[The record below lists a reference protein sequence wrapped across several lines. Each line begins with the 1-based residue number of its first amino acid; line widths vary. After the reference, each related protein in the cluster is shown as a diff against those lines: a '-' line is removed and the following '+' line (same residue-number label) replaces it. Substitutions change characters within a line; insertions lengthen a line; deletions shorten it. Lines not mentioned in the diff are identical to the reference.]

1 MASKQQLKPGSIEAK
16 HVELMAGYRAA
27 LRESEDLN
35 AFNRELVQH
44 VVAVSSARAALQLY
58 SHVEYIA
65 LAKTTDAYAKKVA
78 EGDLVAGGL
87 GHGSSWLGRAL
98 QASLGGHTLL
108 AAISLPA
115 AAIALWVLDLGRFVS
130 TATAVGLI
138 YLTLQ
143 SGLLGNMAKA
153 AQPAKRVLAEKL
165 DAAERGLFSLT
176 GAPPQRIFINLVGP
190 LLVLPVLVLLGL
202 LVVRAVAAFSE
213 M

>member
-1 MASKQQLKPGSIEAK
+1 MGSKQQLKPSSIEAK

-27 LRESEDLN
+27 LRESEKLK

-44 VVAVSSARAALQLY
+44 VVAVSSARAAVQLDT
-58 SHVEYIA
+58 HVKYGE
-65 LAKTTDAYAKKVA
+65 LAKETEAYAQKVA
-78 EGDLVAGGL
+78 RGDLVAGGL

-98 QASLGGHTLL
+98 QASLGGHLL

-130 TATAVGLI
+130 TATAVGYI
-138 YLTLQ
+138 GIVLQ
-143 SGLLGNMAKA
+143 SGLLGNMAMV

-165 DAAERGLFSLT
+165 DTPERAFFSLT
-176 GAPPQRIFINLVGP
+176 GAPPQRVFINIVGP
-190 LLVLPVLVLLGL
+190 LLVLPVLALLGL

>member
-1 MASKQQLKPGSIEAK
+1 MGSKQQLKPSSIEAK

-44 VVAVSSARAALQLY
+44 VVAVSSGRAALQLY
-58 SHVEYIA
+58 THVEDVA
-65 LAKTTDAYAKKVA
+65 LAKTTEAYAQKVA

-87 GHGSSWLGRAL
+87 RHGSSWLGRTL

-108 AAISLPA
+108 AVIGLPA
-115 AAIALWVLDLGRFVS
+115 AAIALWVLNLGRFVS
-130 TATAVGLI
+130 TATAIGLI
-138 YLTLQ
+138 YLTL
-143 SGLLGNMAKA
+143 GLLGNMAKA

-165 DAAERGLFSLT
+165 DPAEREFFLLT
-176 GAPPQRIFINLVGP
+176 GAPPQRVFINLVGP
-190 LLVLPVLVLLGL
+190 LLVLPVLALLGL

>member
-1 MASKQQLKPGSIEAK
+1 MGSKQQLKPSSIEVK

-44 VVAVSSARAALQLY
+44 VVAVSSGRAALQLY
-58 SHVEYIA
+58 THVEDVA
-65 LAKTTDAYAKKVA
+65 LAETTEAYAQKVA

-87 GHGSSWLGRAL
+87 RHGSSWLGRTL
-98 QASLGGHTLL
+98 QASLGGSLL
-108 AAISLPA
+108 AVIGLPA
-115 AAIALWVLDLGRFVS
+115 AAIALWVLNLGRFVS
-130 TATAVGLI
+130 TATAFGLI
-138 YLTLQ
+138 YLTL
-143 SGLLGNMAKA
+143 GLLGNMAKA

-165 DAAERGLFSLT
+165 DPAEWEFFLLT
-176 GAPPQRIFINLVGP
+176 GAPPQRVFINLVGP
-190 LLVLPVLVLLGL
+190 LLVLPVLALLGL

>member
-1 MASKQQLKPGSIEAK
+1 MGSKQQLKPSSIEAK

-58 SHVEYIA
+58 THVEFIA
-65 LAKTTDAYAKKVA
+65 LAETTEAYAQKVA

-98 QASLGGHTLL
+98 QASLGGQTLL
-108 AAISLPA
+108 VAISLPA
-115 AAIALWVLDLGRFVS
+115 AAIALWVLNLGRFVS

-138 YLTLQ
+138 YFTLQ
-143 SGLLGNMAKA
+143 LLGNMAMV

-165 DAAERGLFSLT
+165 DAAEWGLFSLT